1 MLAPLAAAAS
11 AALLAGAVAHC
22 GAARLCHCPQRITI
36 WHTIEQR
43 KIVGNAAPMAKNLQ
57 EYLDKH
63 KDCEIYKGQDHSKE
77 PKKANPMEVRPS
89 FLILG
94 GILGSCAV

>member
-1 MLAPLAAAAS
+1 
-11 AALLAGAVAHC
+11 
-22 GAARLCHCPQRITI
+22 
-36 WHTIEQR
+36 
-43 KIVGNAAPMAKNLQ
+43 MAKNLQ

-63 KDCEIYKGQDHSKE
+63 KDCEVYKGQDHPEE

-89 FLILG
+89 VHPSVRPSVRPSASVRVRPSVLILG

>member
-1 MLAPLAAAAS
+1 LS
-11 AALLAGAVAHC
+11 
-22 GAARLCHCPQRITI
+22 QRITI
-36 WHTIEQR
+36 WHTIQQR

-63 KDCEIYKGQDHSKE
+63 KDCEVYKGQDHPEE

-89 FLILG
+89 VRPSVLILG